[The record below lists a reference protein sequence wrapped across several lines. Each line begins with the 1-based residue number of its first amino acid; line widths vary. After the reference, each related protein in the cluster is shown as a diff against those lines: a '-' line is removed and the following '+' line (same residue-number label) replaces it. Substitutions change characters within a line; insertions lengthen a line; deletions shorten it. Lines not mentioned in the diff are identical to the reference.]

1 MPEVHIRPATSA
13 DIPHLIDIDHH
24 YTSDHVWQMEIGNE
38 EGGINLNFREI
49 RLPRSV
55 RVEYPRSTRSLV
67 DDWQNRSGLLVA
79 LLENELVGYVSLM
92 QNIAPLTVWITDL
105 AVVRR
110 HRRKGI
116 GSALL
121 LASQEWA
128 IQHRAYRVVLEL
140 QPKNYPA
147 ICMAQKMGYD
157 FCGYH
162 DHYFPN
168 RDVALFFS
176 KSLPWEIKPV
186 QES

>member
-13 DIPHLIDIDHH
+13 DIPYLVDIDPN
-24 YTSDHVWQMEIGNE
+24 YTSDHVWQMDIQAE
-38 EGGINLNFREI
+38 EGEVKLSFRQI

-55 RVEYPRSTRSLV
+55 RVEYPHPSTKLV
-67 DDWQNRSGLLVA
+67 DDWVNRSGVLVA
-79 LLENELVGYVSLM
+79 LLENELVGYIGLM
-92 QNIAPLTVWITDL
+92 QDIAPLTTWVTDL
-105 AVVRR
+105 VILRR

-116 GSALL
+116 GSALV
-121 LASQEWA
+121 LAAQEWA
-128 IQHRAYRVVLEL
+128 IQKRTSRVVLEM

-147 ICMAQKMGYD
+147 ICMAQKLGYD

-176 KSLPWEIKPV
+176 KSLPWELKPA
-186 QES
+186 QPS